1 MNEHELR
8 ELVRAAIARQAG
20 MSAEHLAQPPR
31 AAVMPLH
38 PSHRI
43 FGLPAG
49 AETDGRCLIEPA
61 VICDHCGYC
70 KSYGH

>member
-1 MNEHELR
+1 MNEQELR
-8 ELVRAAIARQAG
+8 GLVRAAIARQTG
-20 MSAEHLAQPPR
+20 VSADDLAQPPL
-31 AAVMPLH
+31 AAVVRLH
-38 PSHRI
+38 PSHGA

-61 VICDHCGYC
+61 VLCDHCGYC

>member
-1 MNEHELR
+1 MNEQELR
-8 ELVRAAIARQAG
+8 GLLREAIARQAG
-20 MSAEHLAQPPR
+20 ISAEHLSQPSR
-31 AAVMPLH
+31 EAVMPLH

-49 AETDGRCLIEPA
+49 VETDGRCLIEPA
-61 VICDHCGYC
+61 VICDHRGYC